1 MAAARSAAAVSMEKC
16 ATSCALLANISWSI
30 QGISQGPGGAA
41 ITRKNNVDL
50 IIAVGGGAVIAKA
63 GEKRSSRDFPQLNPR
78 FALMDPAYTYSVPK
92 LLMASG
98 SFSVSEAD
106 SVANDLMEAL
116 DEEHHSQSAHGAA

>member
-1 MAAARSAAAVSMEKC
+1 M
-16 ATSCALLANISWSI
+16 
-30 QGISQGPGGAA
+30 
-41 ITRKNNVDL
+41 
-50 IIAVGGGAVIAKA
+50 IAKA
-63 GEKRSSRDFPQLNPR
+63 GEKRSNRDFPQLNPR